1 MKLNINQQSMAI
13 IIYARL
19 NSKRLSKKVLQKIMS
34 KPLLLLI
41 IDRIKK
47 NSKFKLPIIV
57 ATSKNKSDD
66 LIEEI
71 CKKNK
76 INVFRG
82 NLENVYK
89 RSLDCFVKFK
99 LKSFV
104 RVCADRPFFDVK
116 LMDRM
121 ITKFRSSK
129 FDIITNQYPRTYP
142 KGLACEISKTN
153 IFFEICNKNM
163 SKNFKEHIFNYFY
176 KNSKNFKIYNYS
188 LDKKYSNL
196 RAKDFSVNNKKDLLK
211 INNIYNKYSKKK
223 YIDILKVL

>member
-1 MKLNINQQSMAI
+1 
-13 IIYARL
+13 
-19 NSKRLSKKVLQKIMS
+19 MS

-41 IDRIKK
+41 VDRIKENIHNIK
-47 NSKFKLPIIV
+47 HLLIESL
-57 ATSKNKSDD
+57 KNKSDD

-82 NLENVYK
+82 NLDNVYK
-89 RSLDCFVKFK
+89 RSLDCFTKFK

-129 FDIITNQYPRTYP
+129 FDIITNQHPRTYP

-153 IFFEICNKNM
+153 IFFE
-163 SKNFKEHIFNYFY
+163 
-176 KNSKNFKIYNYS
+176 
-188 LDKKYSNL
+188 
-196 RAKDFSVNNKKDLLK
+196 
-211 INNIYNKYSKKK
+211 KYSKKCLK
-223 YIDILKVL
+223 ILESIFLNIFIKIQKILKFIIIL